1 MLGVCCFSELLE
13 LEHPYKTFCC
23 IFLPGIGE
31 LEIFVKIVKT
41 VEEIPKFSA
50 QQSQHISVTRKFFL
64 LTNSDFS
71 CLPVLRGKLYKEKSH
86 SLEKFICIASKCS
99 EGFLGHL
106 SQKLFRIDLENF
118 SKNCSS
124 RIYTI

>member
-1 MLGVCCFSELLE
+1 MLGVCCFLELLE

-50 QQSQHISVTRKFFL
+50 QQSQHISVTRKIFVIDKFRLFL
-64 LTNSDFS
+64 LTRIARQTLQRKIPFPRKTH
-71 CLPVLRGKLYKEKSH
+71 LH
-86 SLEKFICIASKCS
+86 CI
-99 EGFLGHL
+99 
-106 SQKLFRIDLENF
+106 QV
-118 SKNCSS
+118 
-124 RIYTI
+124 